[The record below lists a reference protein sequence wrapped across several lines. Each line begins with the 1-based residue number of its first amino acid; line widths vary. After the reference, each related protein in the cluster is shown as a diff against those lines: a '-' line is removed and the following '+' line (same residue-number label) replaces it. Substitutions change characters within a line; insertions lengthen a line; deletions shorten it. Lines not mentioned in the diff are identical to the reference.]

1 MKPRNKTGDAVHPIG
16 MFLRLLALA
25 AAVLLAGVMFYRLG
39 FSRSQIRLIDVEGD
53 PAALDG
59 FTLTGTVGGTVSRM
73 AFRLENGKLT
83 VRPLFDRKDETYENL
98 YFSSFTGAIPPD
110 LRDQADAQAQTGSTV
125 STGGAL
131 FLRKSQY
138 GRNFST
144 STNRVLQMLR
154 LNIEDGTE
162 RRSVYFPYREVTC
175 EEAQSAVT
183 ELWDGSDEAL
193 QDYTVA
199 FNGVS
204 VPFPLS
210 ARLGNVCYFALAP
223 EEDCLMEPGIY
234 RVDEA
239 LTEQEVAAL
248 PRDATVHGIPVRAA
262 SSPYGTLTKIWSPRE
277 GGTICGL
284 TSCGGRTLCLAVT
297 DESGNLTLVL
307 LDGDG
312 NVTDQLPVGKENLN
326 TWMVCFREPLR
337 EDEICYYSISE
348 DMVHVLRVAN
358 GRIVAHG
365 AAAVEEY
372 PQAAG
377 LSEDASRIL
386 VASYQQGSI
395 RDARLLQKMESN
407 SDRVEFSY
415 DAFVLKVYQAKT
427 NAVAAS
433 AVLDTGKYL
442 GWTDVIWQRTGGLSK
457 LISSLNDGM
466 GAELDTMAQRAA
478 HWPTEGGNGYAG
490 S

>member
-1 MKPRNKTGDAVHPIG
+1 M
-16 MFLRLLALA
+16 
-25 AAVLLAGVMFYRLG
+25 
-39 FSRSQIRLIDVEGD
+39 
-53 PAALDG
+53 
-59 FTLTGTVGGTVSRM
+59 
-73 AFRLENGKLT
+73 
-83 VRPLFDRKDETYENL
+83 
-98 YFSSFTGAIPPD
+98 
-110 LRDQADAQAQTGSTV
+110 
-125 STGGAL
+125 
-131 FLRKSQY
+131 
-138 GRNFST
+138 
-144 STNRVLQMLR
+144 
-154 LNIEDGTE
+154 
-162 RRSVYFPYREVTC
+162 
-175 EEAQSAVT
+175 
-183 ELWDGSDEAL
+183 
-193 QDYTVA
+193 
-199 FNGVS
+199 
-204 VPFPLS
+204 
-210 ARLGNVCYFALAP
+210 
-223 EEDCLMEPGIY
+223 
-234 RVDEA
+234 
-239 LTEQEVAAL
+239 
-248 PRDATVHGIPVRAA
+248 
-262 SSPYGTLTKIWSPRE
+262 
-277 GGTICGL
+277 
-284 TSCGGRTLCLAVT
+284 
-297 DESGNLTLVL
+297 
-307 LDGDG
+307 
-312 NVTDQLPVGKENLN
+312 GKENLN

>member
-16 MFLRLLALA
+16 MFLLLLALA
-25 AAVLLAGVMFYRLG
+25 AAVLLARVMFYRLG

-125 STGGAL
+125 SIRSAL

-162 RRSVYFPYREVTC
+162 TRSVYFPYREVTC

-199 FNGVS
+199 VNGVS
-204 VPFPLS
+204 TPFPQC
-210 ARLGNVCYFALAP
+210 ARLGNVYYFALAP

-248 PRDATVHGIPVRAA
+248 PRDASVQGIPVRAA
-262 SSPYGTLTKIWSPRE
+262 SSPYGTFTKIWSPRE

-377 LSEDASRIL
+377 LSEDASHIL